1 MSYKNVSI
9 AQYKMAENIETIE
22 AFEPKVE
29 HYELA
34 FHLRPDLEEVES
46 KDKARKLEEAL
57 TALGGQIALSREPKK
72 QHLSYPIN
80 HQKYGYFGTISFR
93 APTDEIIKL
102 DSQLKLDGDILRFML
117 VKTLENPRTMRGVSG
132 KEHGPRA
139 RKAAMEVKP
148 AEVVKPEV
156 MEKQLEEVIGK
167 MELGSE

>member
-1 MSYKNVSI
+1 
-9 AQYKMAENIETIE
+9 MAENTETTE
-22 AFEPKVE
+22 AFEPRVE

-34 FHLRPDLEEVES
+34 FHLRPDLEETES
-46 KDKARKLEEAL
+46 KDKARKLEEIL

-93 APTDEIIKL
+93 APTDEVIKL
-102 DSQLKLDGDILRFML
+102 DSQLKLDTDVLRFML

-132 KEHGPRA
+132 KEHGPRT
-139 RKAAMEVKP
+139 RKAVAETKP

-156 MEKQLEEVIGK
+156 MEKQLEDVIGNI
-167 MELGSE
+167 